1 MDQTGKS
8 CLDCRRLHSLTS
20 PCPNKDHPL
29 IVRARILDSGVTSMD
44 PLTDEELE
52 GLKLLCSKCEGFM

>member
-1 MDQTGKS
+1 MDQAAKS
-8 CLDCRRLHSLTS
+8 CLDCRRLHSLAS
-20 PCPNKDHPL
+20 PCPNKDNPL
-29 IVRARILDSGVTSMD
+29 ILRARLLDSGLTSTD